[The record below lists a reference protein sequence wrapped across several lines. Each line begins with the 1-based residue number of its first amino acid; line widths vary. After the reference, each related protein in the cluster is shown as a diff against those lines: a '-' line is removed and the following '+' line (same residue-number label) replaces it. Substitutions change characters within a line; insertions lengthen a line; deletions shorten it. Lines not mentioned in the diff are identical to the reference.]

1 MEFEEFE
8 QDLETARKII
18 SSDKYIGE
26 LDQLSPYKNK
36 RQLKNQI
43 QYWCKLL
50 LDKLYQAKD
59 SLEELL
65 QNDPYIKAYIGITKL
80 AKNEE
85 PLSIFEAYK
94 FQLTVLANSNV
105 TWRERPFDQQSL
117 QLRFPEDYPG
127 KTMIHN
133 QCHNNVRLIYADPD
147 FWKIHHQELSPKQI
161 EQQVADYILKQLRD
175 GV

>member
-1 MEFEEFE
+1 MEFEELE
-8 QDLETARKII
+8 QDLETVRKII

-117 QLRFPEDYPG
+117 QLRFPEDCLLY
-127 KTMIHN
+127 T
-133 QCHNNVRLIYADPD
+133 
-147 FWKIHHQELSPKQI
+147 SPSP
-161 EQQVADYILKQLRD
+161 RD
-175 GV
+175 GLLSRMPSSA